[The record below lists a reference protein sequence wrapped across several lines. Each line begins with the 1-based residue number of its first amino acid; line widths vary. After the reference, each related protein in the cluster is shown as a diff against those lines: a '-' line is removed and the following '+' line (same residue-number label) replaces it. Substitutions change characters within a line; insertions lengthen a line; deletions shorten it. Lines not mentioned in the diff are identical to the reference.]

1 MSFDLGSLFKMAAL
15 AALTMG
21 TGGAAAPLMGAEAA
35 GGAAGAA
42 GGGGWLSSLLGG
54 GMAGAAPGVALP
66 AATSGAGIANA
77 SPEFLSAVGLPDL
90 AGSGATAAGS
100 TSMAAPD
107 SMLNQWLKTGSNAM
121 DLLGKAKQASAPT
134 TPPPTPGAS
143 APLSSGG
150 APPISFGGGG
160 GEDPYRA
167 YLAKIMKQHSGMGG
181 GY

>member
-107 SMLNQWLKTGSNAM
+107 SMLNQWLKTSVVFPSHEVQPNIDREEM
-121 DLLGKAKQASAPT
+121 LLPRRREQPCLNK
-134 TPPPTPGAS
+134 
-143 APLSSGG
+143 GG
-150 APPISFGGGG
+150 FP
-160 GEDPYRA
+160 
-167 YLAKIMKQHSGMGG
+167 QT
-181 GY
+181 